1 MQHNISC
8 IVNSGMLIS
17 QLLQKLADLDPTVY
31 QETSYETRK
40 MIIIVFFATQSMH
53 YRPEIL
59 NFKCSTFIFG
69 KKASWSIP
77 LASEKKSLLL
87 NIASE

>member
-1 MQHNISC
+1 MQDNISC

-17 QLLQKLADLDPTVY
+17 QLLQTVY

-40 MIIIVFFATQSMH
+40 MIIIGLFLPHNLCITDLKSQILSVLHSFSEKSKLINQS
-53 YRPEIL
+53 
-59 NFKCSTFIFG
+59 
-69 KKASWSIP
+69 
-77 LASEKKSLLL
+77 ASEKNSLLL